1 MRRSCRLGSLRHNV
15 ERAMPP
21 KKPAPKGK
29 AKAKA
34 QPTGFMN
41 WLGRQV
47 GHVKGAVNTD
57 VTKPAAKAKARGPT
71 QAKPRAAQAR
81 PQPQP
86 TAPPPSKVIYRDDK
100 IEQVE
105 HPTQPGVILRRTII
119 DEVIVEEEDSSQNPE
134 SRRQKK
140 A

>member
-1 MRRSCRLGSLRHNV
+1 
-15 ERAMPP
+15 MPP
-21 KKPAPKGK
+21 KKPAPKGKAK

-57 VTKPAAKAKARGPT
+57 VTKPAAKSKARGQP
-71 QAKPRAAQAR
+71 AGKPRPAQAQG
-81 PQPQP
+81 PAAAP
-86 TAPPPSKVIYRDDK
+86 PPPSKVIYRDDK

-119 DEVIVEEEDSSQNPE
+119 DEVIVEEQIVASGLVAMLRPQFDERPT
-134 SRRQKK
+134 
-140 A
+140 

>member
-1 MRRSCRLGSLRHNV
+1 
-15 ERAMPP
+15 MPA

-47 GHVKGAVNTD
+47 GHVKTAVGTD
-57 VTKPAAKAKARGPT
+57 VTKPAGKAKARGQT
-71 QAKPRAAQAR
+71 QAKPRAAKAQ

-86 TAPPPSKVIYRDDK
+86 TAPPPPSKVIYRDDK
-100 IEQVE
+100 IEEVQ
-105 HPTQPGVILRRTII
+105 HPNQPGVILRRTII
-119 DEVIVEEEDSSQNPE
+119 DEVIVEEEREQTKGD
-134 SRRQKK
+134 R
-140 A
+140 

>member
-1 MRRSCRLGSLRHNV
+1 
-15 ERAMPP
+15 MPP

-29 AKAKA
+29 SKA

-47 GHVKGAVNTD
+47 GHVKSAVDTD
-57 VTKPAAKAKARGPT
+57 VTKPAAKAKARGQT
-71 QAKPRAAQAR
+71 KAKPRAAQAAQ
-81 PQPQP
+81 PQPQASP
-86 TAPPPSKVIYRDDK
+86 PPPSKVIYRDDK

-119 DEVIVEEEDSSQNPE
+119 DEVIVEEEREQTKGD
-134 SRRQKK
+134 R
-140 A
+140 

>member
-1 MRRSCRLGSLRHNV
+1 
-15 ERAMPP
+15 MPP

-29 AKAKA
+29 AKP

-47 GHVKGAVNTD
+47 GHVKGAVNAD
-57 VTKPAAKAKARGPT
+57 VTKPAAKP
-71 QAKPRAAQAR
+71 KPRAGTASKPR
-81 PQPQP
+81 PAKPQQP
-86 TAPPPSKVIYRDDK
+86 AAAPPSKVIYRDDK

-119 DEVIVEEEDSSQNPE
+119 DEVIVEEEGSQKPDPR
-134 SRRQKK
+134 SQKK
-140 A
+140 G